1 MTCKAL
7 QKQNAGPEQG
17 ERAAFG
23 PICTSSPVTYL
34 LGDWLISVEVCP
46 AEATQPTGSLRMA
59 CSEMGRATFLL
70 KPRVSVGGS
79 GKEWLQLLPTA
90 PAVPEP
96 QSPQSHRDSSCPQG
110 GSKTS
115 SCSPGCPGSKKQ
127 GTPAAACAGLQS
139 EKKGDSGLS
148 TLPSPAQSLPNN
160 LPLVLEAGKTP
171 DSLQV
176 WGFPPRPRCSSS
188 SFHPQTTQPS
198 CSPP

>member
-1 MTCKAL
+1 MA
-7 QKQNAGPEQG
+7 QKSHPT
-17 ERAAFG
+17 
-23 PICTSSPVTYL
+23 CTSSPVKYL

-46 AEATQPTGSLRMA
+46 AESLWMA

-115 SCSPGCPGSKKQ
+115 SCSPGCPCSKKQ

-160 LPLVLEAGKTP
+160 LPLVLETGKTP
-171 DSLQV
+171 DSTRVGLSTE
-176 WGFPPRPRCSSS
+176 SSMWQQC
-188 SFHPQTTQPS
+188 HPQSTQHS

>member
-1 MTCKAL
+1 MLGLSKGKGQPSA
-7 QKQNAGPEQG
+7 QG
-17 ERAAFG
+17 IH

-34 LGDWLISVEVCP
+34 LAEWLISVEMCS

-79 GKEWLQLLPTA
+79 GKVRLQLLPTA

-115 SCSPGCPGSKKQ
+115 SFSPGCPGSKKQ

-139 EKKGDSGLS
+139 EKRGDSGLS
-148 TLPSPAQSLPNN
+148 TLPLSAQSFPNT
-160 LPLVLEAGKTP
+160 LPLVLDAGKTP

-176 WGFPPRPRCSSS
+176 WGCPPRPRCSSS
-188 SFHPQTTQPS
+188 SIPKPLSPRVLHPN
-198 CSPP
+198 